1 MDKGGDALTRE
12 QLIKLDW
19 ILVYKPELLRQEI
32 WLNPNHIPVVVTFD
46 VEHNIVEDMYIQ
58 VSTIVE

>member
-1 MDKGGDALTRE
+1 LTRE